1 MTLFQAPLS
10 IAFFIIETLFGA
22 CSLLAQLYMP
32 VVLYV
37 LGYNTRIPNL
47 SDRFRKAPRS
57 ILIFSHTSYW
67 DFFFFILYYFAE
79 PDFGQRVR
87 VVMSAYYYRLCP
99 WLLSRFGVIPAPS
112 HSQQVASNRER
123 VGFVQAT
130 SEALRKQSQFILM
143 ISPEGTILSAPWKS
157 GYYALA
163 KELQCPIIVGGLDY
177 EKKSIYLS
185 EPYDCIDADSVD
197 ESTHGYAMLPRD
209 KVEPYLQE
217 EMEVIVGLYPECSF
231 TTCHPMSSVDIT
243 LINIPHLIKILSLVS
258 IMYHLCR
265 LTDAGQYLIYTIII
279 LSTYE
284 FIRLI
289 RLHARPMQCMDLG
302 LAFCYALA
310 ATSVSFV

>member
-1 MTLFQAPLS
+1 MLLS
-10 IAFFIIETLFGA
+10 FLEICFGA

-47 SDRFRKAPRS
+47 DDRFQKAPRS
-57 ILIFSHTSYW
+57 IMIFSHTSYW

-79 PDFGQRVR
+79 PEFGRRVR
-87 VVMSAYYYRLCP
+87 VVMSGYYYRFCP

-112 HSQQVASNRER
+112 HSQQVAANRER
-123 VGFVQAT
+123 IGFVQST
-130 SEALRKQSQFILM
+130 SEVLQKQLQFILM
-143 ISPEGTILSAPWKS
+143 ISPEGTIASAPWKS

-185 EPYDCIDADSVD
+185 EPYDCLDASSID
-197 ESTHGYAMLPRD
+197 GMLPRD
-209 KVEPYLQE
+209 KVEPYLQQ
-217 EMEVIVGLYPECSF
+217 EMEAVTGLYPECSF
-231 TTCHPMSSVDIT
+231 TPCHPTCITDIT
-243 LINIPHLIKILSLVS
+243 LINIPHLIKIVSLLS
-258 IMYHLCR
+258 IMYHLCQVV
-265 LTDAGQYLIYTIII
+265 TVAQYLIDVVIV

-289 RLHARPMQCMDLG
+289 LLRARPTQCRDLG

-310 ATSVSFV
+310 AVSVSFA